1 MPYELL
7 AYAAESSRDLGAGVS
22 GAGGW
27 GAPRTAYL
35 LTAAMADAT
44 LRTGVIMP
52 SAKVDGEWNGYD
64 ETAQWEILIALG
76 AQTRVAL
83 KMLQDKLGM
92 QLEMHWEETA
102 RTVCANA
109 VGLARELVR
118 SGAGPWVMPPCAR
131 CREIIGYC
139 LCSLQIHAYFLLGF
153 TPVMIAATCRQ
164 SADEAVA
171 VEA

>member
-1 MPYELL
+1 MNGT
-7 AYAAESSRDLGAGVS
+7 A
-22 GAGGW
+22 GW

-44 LRTGVIMP
+44 LRTGVIIP
-52 SAKVDGEWNGYD
+52 SAKATGEWNGYD
-64 ETAQWEILIALG
+64 EIAQWEILIALG

-83 KMLQDKLGM
+83 KMLQDELGR
-92 QLEMHWEETA
+92 QIEVHWEETA
-102 RTVCANA
+102 RAVCANA
-109 VGLARELVR
+109 LRLVAELVR

-131 CREIIGYC
+131 CREIIGYG
-139 LCSLQIHAYFLLGF
+139 LCSLQIQAYFLLGF

-171 VEA
+171 VGA